1 MSLRIGLGYD
11 VHAFIKGREL
21 VIGGEKIPHS
31 MGLDGH
37 SDADVLLH
45 AICDALLGAL
55 AMGDIGKHFP
65 DSDNEYKN
73 IDSKV
78 LLKRTFRL
86 ITDESYRLVNLDAV
100 LIMEKPKVQAFIPAM
115 RKNIAEILNCEI
127 NQVSVKATTT
137 EKLGFTGREEGVAA
151 EVVILLKKN

>member
-11 VHAFIKGREL
+11 VHAFKKGREL